1 MISMVS
7 NYGHWLCE
15 RLSNYSY
22 HKCSLVK
29 LLFIFPLMINESS
42 SIQGMRIDLLP
53 RIKKKKKKKCLLFA
67 LGKGSIF
74 VLRRLHAGTL
84 FLSTA
89 LSKVALSK
97 VNMKFNLLRIYS

>member
-1 MISMVS
+1 MRSMVS
-7 NYGHWLCE
+7 NYRHWLCE

-53 RIKKKKKKKCLLFA
+53 RVKKKRKNVYYLPSVKDQ
-67 LGKGSIF
+67 S
-74 VLRRLHAGTL
+74 
-84 FLSTA
+84 LS
-89 LSKVALSK
+89 
-97 VNMKFNLLRIYS
+97 